1 MEVVFQFFWTTN
13 ESEVKNEKMK
23 WKRQNKTIKKN
34 VVKII
39 SIIKLI
45 SWKANIRRQ
54 KTLNDIIKFSATRNL
69 NIIDSFVIK
78 SKKYKF
84 NW

>member
-1 MEVVFQFFWTTN
+1 MKTT
-13 ESEVKNEKMK
+13 K
-23 WKRQNKTIKKN
+23 QNNKKN

-84 NW
+84 N